1 LPQTL
6 SIWFND
12 PLGLL
17 SDSLNR
23 DVLPTYTVTGKHTQ
37 QTLQNTYWNL
47 VNKGIS
53 FDRVKDNN
61 LRNWLEQNDRL
72 QHYLQ
77 RVHDATR
84 EQGLMTLRKKG
95 MNGCFSATYVEFV
108 VCKYHKHFHGINI
121 NLTKCSALLLSGG

>member
-95 MNGCFSATYVEFV
+95 MNKTTDYLGRLFFS
-108 VCKYHKHFHGINI
+108 
-121 NLTKCSALLLSGG
+121 NLRRICCLQIPQTFSWHQYQSYKM